1 MFISDIKNKLY
12 NIFYILRA
20 IKYYIKRNFLFY
32 NKSLIIQRG
41 ACLTNDSLKIL
52 YPNANVLNFQ
62 KSRVDLLNAQYEYR
76 CNPNLFD
83 VSLVSPALY
92 NLYIDQFS
100 GFWAKLHNKE
110 ILIID
115 SYSELTDQLF
125 INSKDYRIR
134 FCANFS
140 DVKSDFSDYYFCS
153 GLLDNSEIFLNYDL
167 FFSRIREVNPDLKII
182 YVFFPMGYEKRVK
195 YIDRNF
201 FIEDAINKLVSKYN
215 INMIKVPE
223 ELLEVEREDDFPYHY
238 NESVYK
244 YIANKLNNT
253 YGL

>member
-1 MFISDIKNKLY
+1 MNYFK
-12 NIFYILRA
+12 IF
-20 IKYYIKRNFLFY
+20 NQF
-32 NKSLIIQRG
+32 KSLIYFLDRNYFKKYNRKLIQRG

-52 YPNANVLNFQ
+52 YPNENVLNFQ
-62 KSRVDLLNAQYEYR
+62 KSRVDLLNAQYDYN

-83 VSLVSPALY
+83 VSLVSPSLY

-125 INSKDYRIR
+125 INLKDNRIR

-140 DVKSDFSDYYFCS
+140 DVKSDFSDYYFCN
-153 GLLDNSEIFLNYDL
+153 GLLDNAEIYSNYDL
-167 FFSRIREVNPDLKII
+167 FFSRIREVNPGLKII

-195 YIDRNF
+195 YINQNF
-201 FIEDAINKLVSKYN
+201 FIEDAINKLGSKYHLT
-215 INMIKVPE
+215 IIKVPD

-253 YGL
+253 YDL